1 MQDTL
6 QATQRGTPDPRTSL
20 TRHSSDQTAPAG
32 RDVLINT
39 MLGRHRD
46 IRKCC
51 DHLVVRPLYDTST
64 ARASASSTRP
74 RSRAHGYATP
84 CTLRTPNMRTAKPYA
99 ESHIG
104 IRASDSR
111 DLTNRGRNAETVVNG
126 HRDEPQEM
134 PRPIV
139 ASHSIPAARALRP
152 PSARPS
158 PLCQP
163 STPPTGHRPGRH
175 GRQPTTSAGC
185 APPSAPAPRCT
196 TLGHSGSSG
205 HAKPPPRQA
214 RSSTPSGAPSP
225 GARICA
231 VAPRMAR
238 RSGRAKNHQGQF
250 PEILNSTS

>member
-6 QATQRGTPDPRTSL
+6 QATQRGTPSHL
-20 TRHSSDQTAPAG
+20 THAPLVGSDRPSRRSWACQSRGSCGSKG

-111 DLTNRGRNAETVVNG
+111 DLT
-126 HRDEPQEM
+126 
-134 PRPIV
+134 RPDQ
-139 ASHSIPAARALRP
+139 IPLSR
-152 PSARPS
+152 
-158 PLCQP
+158 
-163 STPPTGHRPGRH
+163 
-175 GRQPTTSAGC
+175 
-185 APPSAPAPRCT
+185 
-196 TLGHSGSSG
+196 
-205 HAKPPPRQA
+205 
-214 RSSTPSGAPSP
+214 
-225 GARICA
+225 
-231 VAPRMAR
+231 
-238 RSGRAKNHQGQF
+238 
-250 PEILNSTS
+250 